1 MRDAAREARE
11 ALLRKRHRLVELH
24 GEAESGGRGLRG
36 DQSPDWV
43 DQAADQ
49 GAARL
54 LDDLTE
60 REFGEIAEIDAALAR
75 IERGTYGSCL
85 SCGGPVEPAR
95 LKAIPEV
102 RLCLACSG
110 AAT

>member
-1 MRDAAREARE
+1 MDEAVREAKE
-11 ALLRKRHRLVELH
+11 ALLRKRHRLVDLR
-24 GEAESGGRGLRG
+24 GEAESEGRDLRR
-36 DQSPDWV
+36 DRSPDWV
-43 DQAADQ
+43 DLASDQ

-60 REFGEIAEIDAALAR
+60 RELGEIAEIDAALAR
-75 IERGTYGSCL
+75 IERGTYGVCQ
-85 SCGGPVEPAR
+85 SCGDRVEAAR

-110 AAT
+110 